1 MAKWII
7 DTDHSV
13 ARFSVRHFM
22 IANVV
27 GLFNE
32 ISGVIQFDPPDV
44 SHLSVEAE
52 VAVRSLTTGHAARD
66 EHLLSPDYFDAEKYP
81 KMIFKGKDVKPT
93 GKKKGRLKG
102 DFTLRGINRPIT
114 LEFEYFGPVKSPF
127 SGKQSIGFGA
137 STRINRE
144 DYGMNWNEIMP
155 EGAGVVT
162 SREVGIHIDV
172 EADLAAD

>member
-7 DTDHSV
+7 DADHSV

-27 GLFNE
+27 GLFNQ
-32 ISGVIQFDPPDV
+32 ITGVIQFNPPDV
-44 SHLSVEAE
+44 GHLSVEAE
-52 VAVRSLTTGHAARD
+52 VDVRSLTTGHAARD

-81 KMIFKGKDVKPT
+81 KMIFKGKDVEPT
-93 GKKKGRLKG
+93 GKNGGRLKG
-102 DFTLRGINRPIT
+102 DFMLRGISRPIT

-127 SGKQSIGFGA
+127 SGKQCIGFGA
-137 STRINRE
+137 STRVNRE
-144 DYGMNWNEIMP
+144 DYGMSWNEIMP
-155 EGAGVVT
+155 EGVGVAM
-162 SREVGIHIDV
+162 SREISIHIDV